1 MKRFILLLAVLCIGV
16 QAHAGLVPKAKIG
29 LKAGWNYQANKL
41 KGAKDFDFNSDS
53 GWYAGLQS
61 ELTWGMLGIR
71 PELVYSRNK
80 FDVAGPQGV
89 DGSVK
94 MNTIDLPVLLQL
106 RFLNFLAVQAGPT
119 FNLMTDTGGSTQGTT
134 WNIDHLQPHD
144 RHWRLDAGHDV
155 EYRPPHDGL
164 RRRRGCTVM
173 EVQRGGSLQRLFQE
187 ERSARHNHRRKP
199 HIDIPA
205 RPRILLLISSRN

>member
-1 MKRFILLLAVLCIGV
+1 MKIMKRFILLLAVLCIGV

-71 PELVYSRNK
+71 PELIYSRNT
-80 FDVAGPQGV
+80 FDVAGPTGI

-94 MNTIDLPVLLQL
+94 MNTLDLPVLLQL
-106 RFLNFLAVQAGPT
+106 RFLGFLAIQVGPT
-119 FNLMTDTGGSTQGTT
+119 FNLMTDVGGSTQDTKWRIDRPTMGYAAGVDVRLWKLNVTARYNGSFKKSEVLGITT
-134 WNIDHLQPHD
+134 GENRISTFQL
-144 RHWRLDAGHDV
+144 
-155 EYRPPHDGL
+155 GL
-164 RRRRGCTVM
+164 G
-173 EVQRGGSLQRLFQE
+173 FFF
-187 ERSARHNHRRKP
+187 
-199 HIDIPA
+199 
-205 RPRILLLISSRN
+205 